1 MLPVVCTLFSYSVH
15 SSKWLF
21 HYLLQTCNIFFSYPH
36 FHLMTLVSTLRRK
49 SKQSENFHCHHP
61 MYLPASSSIYA
72 VFLLDTLDYLFMSLS
87 AFVLDPILSSAQ
99 WRYFNFSP
107 STSVFFFIGLFLSAN
122 RHAIISPIFK
132 QKEKKKSRSTLHHLF
147 SFSWRGGSFY
157 SIIPQKSCQYLL
169 LPVFSSHAVLN
180 PLLVR
185 PLHYDDH
192 WNSSSGSPVT
202 SCCQMLD
209 TIDCVHL
216 TWPVHNI

>member
-132 QKEKKKSRSTLHHLF
+132 QKKKKRKVDPLFTTCSLFFGGGGPFTALFLKKVVSTCYCQF
-147 SFSWRGGSFY
+147 S
-157 SIIPQKSCQYLL
+157 P
-169 LPVFSSHAVLN
+169 P
-180 PLLVR
+180 
-185 PLHYDDH
+185 
-192 WNSSSGSPVT
+192 
-202 SCCQMLD
+202 ML
-209 TIDCVHL
+209 C
-216 TWPVHNI
+216 